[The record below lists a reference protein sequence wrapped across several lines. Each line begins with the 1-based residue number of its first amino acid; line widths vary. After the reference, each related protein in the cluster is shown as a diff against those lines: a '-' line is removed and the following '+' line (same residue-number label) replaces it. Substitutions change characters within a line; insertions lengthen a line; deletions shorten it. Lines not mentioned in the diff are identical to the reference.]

1 MFYDNQLLLSFK
13 IFQPLTTFKI
23 SLIYP
28 NMVLTNDK
36 HQKWLRF
43 GQNLDD
49 GEGEGFRGLEQ
60 SETKDRKT
68 NETAQLLWHN
78 TGKPL
83 QRNMN
88 TMNSI
93 ISETAIISLQGRKI
107 SCELRFRLR

>member
-13 IFQPLTTFKI
+13 IFKPLTTLKI
-23 SLIYP
+23 NLIYP

-36 HQKWLRF
+36 HQKRLRF

-49 GEGEGFRGLEQ
+49 GEGERLRGLEQ

-68 NETAQLLWHN
+68 SETAQLLWHN
-78 TGKPL
+78 TEKPL
-83 QRNMN
+83 QRHMD

-93 ISETAIISLQGRKI
+93 TSDNNYFITGADDSL
-107 SCELRFRLR
+107 